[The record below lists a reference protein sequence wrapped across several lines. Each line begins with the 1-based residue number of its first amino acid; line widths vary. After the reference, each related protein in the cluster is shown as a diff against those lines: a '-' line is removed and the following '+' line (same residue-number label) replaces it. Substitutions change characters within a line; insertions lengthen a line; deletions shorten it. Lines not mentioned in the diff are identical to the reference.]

1 MSTKDLMFLNTASA
15 LCKEIVATLLS
26 KGLRDKFLLVYVDT
40 GRYNIPAC
48 IKQIPSLLTTDK
60 KIIVQDAILAYINAM
75 TPPQQQMLSTFNWE
89 GGGFSAN
96 YSIINDEDAQGN
108 MTPQQFTMLNESDM
122 SGAAGPPNFKED
134 CTKQNKFDA
143 TIYETYIASRNKDE
157 EEIKRQYKNANRY

>member
-1 MSTKDLMFLNTASA
+1 MSTKDLVFLNTTSA
-15 LCKEIVATLLS
+15 LCKEIVAMLLS

-48 IKQIPSLLTTDK
+48 IKQIPTLLTTDK
-60 KIIVQDAILAYINAM
+60 KLVVQDAILAYINAM
-75 TPPQQQMLSTFNWE
+75 APPQQTLSTFNWE

-108 MTPQQFTMLNESDM
+108 MTPQQFTMLNESDL
-122 SGAAGPPNFKED
+122 SAAGPPNFKED

-143 TIYETYIASRNKDE
+143 TIYESYIASRNKDE